1 MCSQSNAKPIVNW
14 RNKMPDPAYHTKSP
28 EYGPKNREVYHN
40 NNNCSEEEKIKK
52 DDREPGTDGR
62 PLCKEC

>member
-1 MCSQSNAKPIVNW
+1 
-14 RNKMPDPAYHTKSP
+14 MPDPTYHTNSP

-40 NNNCSEEEKIKK
+40 NNNCPEGKKIQEKH
-52 DDREPGTDGR
+52 REPGTDGR

>member
-1 MCSQSNAKPIVNW
+1 
-14 RNKMPDPAYHTKSP
+14 MPDPAYHTNSP

-40 NNNCSEEEKIKK
+40 NNNCPEGKKIKK
-52 DDREPGTDGR
+52 EHREGGTDNR